1 MARKKLSHIFLIS
14 LLITLILPNTTAL
27 AVWPTPT
34 PEPTTEEPVVST
46 PSKASATPTPSSQPS
61 SKSVRTL
68 DSELLLVAAMF
79 KKNDFKSA
87 RTALLR
93 LDKEFTNNADINNL
107 LGFSSRKL
115 KDYRSSATY
124 YSKALR
130 INPNHLGALE
140 YQGELFIT
148 TKKISD
154 AKKNLQKLKNLCGVN
169 CEEYKDLKK
178 AIGNL

>member
-1 MARKKLSHIFLIS
+1 
-14 LLITLILPNTTAL
+14 
-27 AVWPTPT
+27 
-34 PEPTTEEPVVST
+34 
-46 PSKASATPTPSSQPS
+46 
-61 SKSVRTL
+61 
-68 DSELLLVAAMF
+68 MF